1 MSSKMQA
8 PKKQRWYV
16 QIIETYKFASKEVS
30 FLALRL
36 LGVFTIVFSIIFGIG
51 IALDKA
57 IYFGIFAFGTGLLAT
72 TFFFGKTAE
81 KAAYASIAGQV
92 GAAASVLNALKQSH
106 WYVAPAVGVDKNQN
120 MVHRVVGRPGI
131 ILVGEGSRPGV
142 LLAEQRKA
150 HARYAQGVPIH
161 EIIVDDVEV
170 TISNLQKKV
179 KKLGKSLRPAEVT
192 QVRNRLKGFPQTAL
206 PIPKGPLPMGRK
218 MPRR

>member
-1 MSSKMQA
+1 MQA

-16 QIIETYKFASKEVS
+16 QIKETYKFASNEIS

-36 LGVFTIVFSIIFGIG
+36 LGVFSVVFGALFAIGVAIDQTIF
-51 IALDKA
+51 
-57 IYFGIFAFGTGLLAT
+57 FGIFAFGTGLLAT
-72 TFFFGKTAE
+72 TFFFGKIAE
-81 KAAYASIAGQV
+81 KAAYSSIEGQI
-92 GAAASVLNALKQSH
+92 GAAASVLNALRGAWQIT
-106 WYVAPAVGVDKNQN
+106 PAVGVDKNQN

-161 EIIVDDVEV
+161 EIVVDGVDV

-192 QVRNRLKGFPQTAL
+192 QVRNRLKALPQTAL
-206 PIPKGPLPMGRK
+206 PIPKGPLPLGKK

>member
-1 MSSKMQA
+1 MSLKMQA

-16 QIIETYKFASKEVS
+16 QIKETYKFASGEIS

-36 LGVFTIVFSIIFGIG
+36 LAVFAAVFGI
-51 IALDKA
+51 LFA
-57 IYFGIFAFGTGLLAT
+57 IGVAIDQPIFFGIFAFGTGLLAT
-72 TFFFGKTAE
+72 TFFFGKIAE
-81 KAAYASIAGQV
+81 KAAYSSIAGQV
-92 GAAASVLNALKQSH
+92 GAAASVLNAIRGA
-106 WYVAPAVGVDKNQN
+106 WFVTPAVGVDKNQN

-161 EIIVDDVEV
+161 EIIVDEGDV
-170 TISNLQKKV
+170 TISNLQKTI

-192 QVRNRLKGFPQTAL
+192 QVRNRLKALPQTAL
-206 PIPKGPLPMGRK
+206 PIPKGPLPQSRK

>member
-1 MSSKMQA
+1 MQA

-16 QIIETYKFASKEVS
+16 QIKETYKFASKEIS

-36 LGVFTIVFSIIFGIG
+36 LGVFAVVFGILFGIG
-51 IALDKA
+51 VA
-57 IYFGIFAFGTGLLAT
+57 IDQTIFLGILAFGTALLAT
-72 TFFFGKTAE
+72 TFFFGKIAE
-81 KAAYASIAGQV
+81 KAAYSSIAGQV
-92 GAAASVLNALKQSH
+92 GAAASVLNALRGSWQ
-106 WYVAPAVGVDKNQN
+106 VTPAVGVDKNQN

-131 ILVGEGSRPGV
+131 ILVGEGSRPGL

-161 EIIVDDVEV
+161 EIIVDDVDV

-192 QVRNRLKGFPQTAL
+192 QVRNRLKALPQTAL
-206 PIPKGPLPMGRK
+206 PIPKGPLPLGK
-218 MPRR
+218 KVPRR

>member
-1 MSSKMQA
+1 MQA

-16 QIIETYKFASKEVS
+16 QIKETYKFASNEIS

-36 LGVFTIVFSIIFGIG
+36 LAVFAVVFGI
-51 IALDKA
+51 LFA
-57 IYFGIFAFGTGLLAT
+57 IGVAIDQTVFFGIFAFGTGLLAT
-72 TFFFGKTAE
+72 TFYFGKIAE
-81 KAAYASIAGQV
+81 KAAYSSIAGQV
-92 GAAASVLNALKQSH
+92 GAAASVLNAIRGA
-106 WYVAPAVGVDKNQN
+106 WFVTPAVGVDKNQN

-131 ILVGEGSRPGV
+131 VLVGEGSRPAV

-161 EIIVDDVEV
+161 EIILDEGDV
-170 TISNLQKKV
+170 TISNLQKTI

-192 QVRNRLKGFPQTAL
+192 QVRNRLKALPQTAL
-206 PIPKGPLPMGRK
+206 PIPKGPLPQGRK

>member
-16 QIIETYKFASKEVS
+16 QIKETYKFASNEIS

-36 LGVFTIVFSIIFGIG
+36 LAVFAVVFGI
-51 IALDKA
+51 LFA
-57 IYFGIFAFGTGLLAT
+57 IGVAIDQTVFFGIFAFGTGLLAT
-72 TFFFGKTAE
+72 TFYFGKIAE
-81 KAAYASIAGQV
+81 KAAYSSIAGQV
-92 GAAASVLNALKQSH
+92 GAAASVLNAIRGA
-106 WYVAPAVGVDKNQN
+106 WFVTPAVGVDKNQN

-131 ILVGEGSRPGV
+131 VLVGEGSRPAV

-161 EIIVDDVEV
+161 EIILDEGDV
-170 TISNLQKKV
+170 TISNLQKTI

-192 QVRNRLKGFPQTAL
+192 QVRNRLKALPQTAL
-206 PIPKGPLPMGRK
+206 PIPKGPLPQGRK

>member
-1 MSSKMQA
+1 MSSKVQA

-16 QIIETYKFASKEVS
+16 QIKETYKFASKEIS

-36 LGVFTIVFSIIFGIG
+36 LAVFSVVFGI
-51 IALDKA
+51 LFA
-57 IYFGIFAFGTGLLAT
+57 IGVAIDQAIFFGIFAFGTGLLAT
-72 TFFFGKTAE
+72 TFFFGKIAE
-81 KAAYASIAGQV
+81 SAAYSSISGQV
-92 GAAASVLNALKQSH
+92 GAAASVLNAIRGA
-106 WYVAPAVGVDKNQN
+106 WFVTPAVGVDKNQN

-131 ILVGEGSRPGV
+131 ILVGEGTRPAV

-161 EIIVDDVEV
+161 EIIVDDGDV

-179 KKLGKSLRPAEVT
+179 KKLGKTLRPAEVT
-192 QVRNRLKGFPQTAL
+192 QVRNRLKALPQTAL
-206 PIPKGPLPMGRK
+206 PIPKGPLPQGRK

>member
-1 MSSKMQA
+1 MSLKMQA

-16 QIIETYKFASKEVS
+16 QIKETYKFASGEIS

-36 LGVFTIVFSIIFGIG
+36 LAVFAAVFGI
-51 IALDKA
+51 LFA
-57 IYFGIFAFGTGLLAT
+57 IGVAIDQPIFFGIFAFGTGLLAT
-72 TFFFGKTAE
+72 TFFFGKIAE
-81 KAAYASIAGQV
+81 KAAYSSIAGQV
-92 GAAASVLNALKQSH
+92 GAAASVLNAIRGA
-106 WYVAPAVGVDKNQN
+106 WFVTPAVGVDKNQN

-142 LLAEQRKA
+142 LLAEQRKT

-161 EIIVDDVEV
+161 EIIVDEGDV
-170 TISNLQKKV
+170 TISNLQKTI

-192 QVRNRLKGFPQTAL
+192 QVRNRLKALPQTAL
-206 PIPKGPLPMGRK
+206 PIPKGPLPQSRK

>member
-1 MSSKMQA
+1 MSLKMQA

-16 QIIETYKFASKEVS
+16 QIKETYKFASNEIS

-36 LGVFTIVFSIIFGIG
+36 LAVFAAVFGI
-51 IALDKA
+51 LFA
-57 IYFGIFAFGTGLLAT
+57 IGVAIDQTIFFGIFAFGTGLLAT
-72 TFFFGKTAE
+72 TFFFGKIAE
-81 KAAYASIAGQV
+81 KAAYSSIEGQV
-92 GAAASVLNALKQSH
+92 GAAASVLNAIRGA
-106 WYVAPAVGVDKNQN
+106 WFVTPAVGVDKNQN

-131 ILVGEGSRPGV
+131 ILVGEGSRPAV

-161 EIIVDDVEV
+161 EIIVDEGGV
-170 TISNLQKKV
+170 TISNLQKTI

-192 QVRNRLKGFPQTAL
+192 QVRNRLKALPQTAL
-206 PIPKGPLPMGRK
+206 PIPKGPLPQNRK

>member
-1 MSSKMQA
+1 MQA

-16 QIIETYKFASKEVS
+16 QIKETYKFASNEIS

-36 LGVFTIVFSIIFGIG
+36 LGVFSLVFGALFAIGVAIDQTIF
-51 IALDKA
+51 
-57 IYFGIFAFGTGLLAT
+57 FGIFAFGTGLLAT
-72 TFFFGKTAE
+72 TFFFGKIAE
-81 KAAYASIAGQV
+81 KAAYSSIEGQV
-92 GAAASVLNALKQSH
+92 GAAASVLNALRGAWQ
-106 WYVAPAVGVDKNQN
+106 VTPAVGVDKHQN

-161 EIIVDDVEV
+161 EIVVDGVDV

-192 QVRNRLKGFPQTAL
+192 QVRNRLKALPQTAL
-206 PIPKGPLPMGRK
+206 PIPKGPLPLGKK

>member
-1 MSSKMQA
+1 MQA

-16 QIIETYKFASKEVS
+16 QIKETYKFASKEIS
-30 FLALRL
+30 YLALRL
-36 LGVFTIVFSIIFGIG
+36 LGVFSIVFGVLFAIGVAIDQTIF
-51 IALDKA
+51 
-57 IYFGIFAFGTGLLAT
+57 FGIFAFGTGLLAT
-72 TFFFGKTAE
+72 TFFFGKVAE
-81 KAAYASIAGQV
+81 KAAYSSIEGQV
-92 GAAASVLNALKQSH
+92 GAAASVLNALRGAWQIT
-106 WYVAPAVGVDKNQN
+106 PAVGVDKNQN

-161 EIIVDDVEV
+161 EIVVDGVDV
-170 TISNLQKKV
+170 TISNLQKTV

-192 QVRNRLKGFPQTAL
+192 QVRNRLKALPQTAL
-206 PIPKGPLPMGRK
+206 PIPKGPLPLGKK

>member
-1 MSSKMQA
+1 MSLKMQA

-16 QIIETYKFASKEVS
+16 QVKETYKFASNEIS

-36 LGVFTIVFSIIFGIG
+36 LGVFSVVFGVLFAIGVAIDQTIF
-51 IALDKA
+51 
-57 IYFGIFAFGTGLLAT
+57 FGIFAFGTGLLAT
-72 TFFFGKTAE
+72 TFFFGKVAE
-81 KAAYASIAGQV
+81 KAAYSSIEGQV
-92 GAAASVLNALKQSH
+92 GAAASVLNALRGAWQIT
-106 WYVAPAVGVDKNQN
+106 PAVGVDKNQN

-161 EIIVDDVEV
+161 EIVVDGVDV

-192 QVRNRLKGFPQTAL
+192 QVRNRLKALPQTAL
-206 PIPKGPLPMGRK
+206 PIPKGPLPLGKK

>member
-1 MSSKMQA
+1 
-8 PKKQRWYV
+8 
-16 QIIETYKFASKEVS
+16 
-30 FLALRL
+30 
-36 LGVFTIVFSIIFGIG
+36 LGVFSLVFGALFAIGVAIDQTIF
-51 IALDKA
+51 
-57 IYFGIFAFGTGLLAT
+57 FGIFAFGTGLLAT
-72 TFFFGKTAE
+72 TFFFGKIAE
-81 KAAYASIAGQV
+81 KAAYSSIEGQV
-92 GAAASVLNALKQSH
+92 GAAASVLNALRGAWQ
-106 WYVAPAVGVDKNQN
+106 VTPAVGVDKHQN

-161 EIIVDDVEV
+161 EIVVDGVDV

-192 QVRNRLKGFPQTAL
+192 QVRNRLKALPQTAL
-206 PIPKGPLPMGRK
+206 PIPKGPLPLGKK

>member
-1 MSSKMQA
+1 MQA

-16 QIIETYKFASKEVS
+16 QIKETYKFASNEIS

-36 LGVFTIVFSIIFGIG
+36 LGVFSVVFGALFAIGLAIDQTIF
-51 IALDKA
+51 
-57 IYFGIFAFGTGLLAT
+57 FGIFAFGTGLLAT
-72 TFFFGKTAE
+72 TFFFGKIAE
-81 KAAYASIAGQV
+81 KAAYSSIEGQV
-92 GAAASVLNALKQSH
+92 GAAASVLNALRGAWQ
-106 WYVAPAVGVDKNQN
+106 VTPAVGVDKHQN

-161 EIIVDDVEV
+161 EIVVDGVDV

-192 QVRNRLKGFPQTAL
+192 QVRNRLKALPQTAL
-206 PIPKGPLPMGRK
+206 PIPKGPLPLGKK
-218 MPRR
+218 MSRR

>member
-1 MSSKMQA
+1 MSLKLQA
-8 PKKQRWYV
+8 PPKQRWYV
-16 QIIETYKFASKEVS
+16 QIKETYKFASNEIS

-36 LGVFTIVFSIIFGIG
+36 LAVFAIVFGIVFAIG
-51 IALDKA
+51 AALDLTL
-57 IYFGIFAFGTGLLAT
+57 YFGILAVGTALLST
-72 TFFFGKTAE
+72 TFFFGKIAE
-81 KAAYASIAGQV
+81 NAAYSSISGQV
-92 GAAASVLNALKQSH
+92 GAAASVLNAIRGA
-106 WYVAPAVGVDKNQN
+106 WFVTPAVGVDKNQN

-161 EIIVDDVEV
+161 EIIVDDVDV
-170 TISNLQKKV
+170 TISNLQKTV

-192 QVRNRLKGFPQTAL
+192 QVRNRLKALPQTAL
-206 PIPKGPLPMGRK
+206 PIPKGPLPQSRK